1 MALRHPR
8 LHPSIAAMSTT
19 RIWRGVRMRETR
31 AGIDPDAPP
40 RPLSLPA
47 AWDDRAAAALAALAP
62 GDGPASLPKVADAW
76 IRPVASRAREAGDDA
91 LADRLHALLLHRRA
105 APTLPVWTG
114 TAGAPPGFVINLP
127 AFLDGATGFDV
138 PAFTDAVQ
146 TAATAL
152 RLGDPGAPHYA
163 IGFTDL
169 DGLLAAVGLD
179 YDSPAARDVAAC
191 LAALLRATAD
201 IALAGDQPDLLSCL
215 PSWPAPPA
223 RCVLPALA
231 EAAADARQT
240 ALRGAAGL
248 PSTAIM
254 PPGPADA
261 LLGAE
266 TGGIAPAFTPV
277 GPDGGLTKAA
287 RARLAARGLA
297 PEEALARVLQG
308 EVLLEP
314 PGLAAHQ
321 AMHDAVAPMLHAM
334 PARPVAGARPAA
346 PPLRRELPT
355 RRRGYTQKASIA
367 GHRIYIRT
375 GEYADGSLGE
385 LQITLPR
392 ESGPMRGMLDSVAA
406 AVSLGLQHGVPL
418 DEYVAAFALTRF
430 GPAGR
435 VEGDADVGHAT
446 SPLDY
451 VFRNL
456 AINYLG
462 HCTVPE
468 GLAEAEPDPL
478 PLLPLDL
485 PTQHRAR
492 RAGLRLVANG

>member
-1 MALRHPR
+1 MT
-8 LHPSIAAMSTT
+8 TT
-19 RIWRGVRMRETR
+19 RIWRGVRMRDTQ
-31 AGIDPDAPP
+31 AGVDPDAPP
-40 RPLSLPA
+40 RPLTLPA

-62 GDGPASLPKVADAW
+62 GEGRTTLPRAADAW
-76 IRPVASRAREAGDDA
+76 IRPVASRAREAGDPE

-105 APTLPVWTG
+105 APTLPVWNGTG
-114 TAGAPPGFVINLP
+114 DTPPGFVINLP
-127 AFLDGATGFDV
+127 AFADAATGFDV
-138 PAFTDAVQ
+138 AAFTDAVR

-152 RLGDPGAPHYA
+152 RLGDPDAPRYA
-163 IGFTDL
+163 IGLTDL
-169 DGLLAAVGLD
+169 DGLLAATGLD

-201 IALAGDQPDLLSCL
+201 IALAGEQPDLLSRL

-223 RCVLPALA
+223 RCALPGLA

-240 ALRGAAGL
+240 ALLGSAGL
-248 PSTAIM
+248 PSTAILD
-254 PPGPADA
+254 PGPADA

-266 TGGIAPAFTPV
+266 TGGIAPAFSPV
-277 GPDGGLTKAA
+277 GPNNTLTRAA
-287 RARLAARGLA
+287 AARLAARSMM
-297 PEEALARVLQG
+297 PETALARVLQG
-308 EVLLEP
+308 EVLLQP
-314 PGLAAHQ
+314 AGLAAHQ
-321 AMHDAVAPMLHAM
+321 AMHDAVAPYMHAM
-334 PARPVAGARPAA
+334 PTRPVVGARPAQ
-346 PPLRRELPT
+346 PPLRRELPS
-355 RRRGYTQKASIA
+355 RRRGYTQRATIG

-385 LQITLPR
+385 LQVTLPR
-392 ESGPMRGMLDSVAA
+392 EGAALRGMVDSVSA

-418 DEYVAAFALTRF
+418 EDYVEAFTLTRF
-430 GPAGR
+430 GPSGR

-462 HCTVPE
+462 ACTVPE
-468 GLAEAEPDPL
+468 GIPEPAEPDPL

-485 PTQHRAR
+485 PTQQR
-492 RAGLRLVANG
+492 RRTGVHNGSHPGLRLVS

>member
-1 MALRHPR
+1 M
-8 LHPSIAAMSTT
+8 
-19 RIWRGVRMRETR
+19 RMRETE
-31 AGIDPDAPP
+31 AGADPDAPP
-40 RPLSLPA
+40 RPLTLPA
-47 AWDDRAAAALAALAP
+47 AWDDRAAAALSALAP
-62 GDGPASLPKVADAW
+62 GEGRATLPRAADGW
-76 IRPVASRAREAGDDA
+76 IRPVATRAREAGDPA

-105 APTLPVWTG
+105 APTMPVWNGAT
-114 TAGAPPGFVINLP
+114 GAPPGFVLNLP
-127 AFLDGATGFDV
+127 CFLDGATGFDV
-138 PAFTDAVQ
+138 PAFTEAIR

-152 RLGDPGAPHYA
+152 RLGDPEAKHYA

-169 DGLLAAVGLD
+169 DGLLAAIGLD

-191 LAALLRATAD
+191 IAALLRATAD
-201 IALAGDQPDLLSCL
+201 IALAGEQPDLLSRL
-215 PSWPAPPA
+215 PTWPQPPA
-223 RCVLPALA
+223 RCALPALA
-231 EAAADARQT
+231 EAAADARRT
-240 ALRGAAGL
+240 ALLGSAGM
-248 PSTAIM
+248 PSTAIVV
-254 PPGPADA
+254 PGPADA

-266 TGGIAPAFTPV
+266 TGGIAPAFSPV
-277 GPDGGLTKAA
+277 GPDGALTRAA
-287 RARLAARGLA
+287 VARLAARGMA
-297 PEEALARVLQG
+297 PEAALARVLQG
-308 EVLLEP
+308 ETLLQP

-321 AMHDAVAPMLHAM
+321 AMHDAVALYMHAM

-355 RRRGYTQKASIA
+355 RRRGYTQKAA
-367 GHRIYIRT
+367 VGGHRIYIRT
-375 GEYADGSLGE
+375 GEYPDGSLGE
-385 LQITLPR
+385 VQISLPR
-392 ESGPMRGMLDSVAA
+392 EGAALRGMMDSVAA

-418 DEYVAAFALTRF
+418 EDYVTAFTLTRF

-456 AINYLG
+456 AVCYLG

-468 GLAEAEPDPL
+468 GVPDPVEAETL

-492 RAGLRLVANG
+492 RAGLRLVSNG